1 MGTLTFF
8 EHARAEM
15 ARFEISLHV
24 RQKVYMRMG
33 GSPARVDPFFN
44 FSFDSLSSERPIQV
58 PR

>member
-15 ARFEISLHV
+15 ARFEIYLHI

-33 GSPARVDPFFN
+33 GSPARIELFFN
-44 FSFDSLSSERPIQV
+44 FSFDSLSNERPI
-58 PR
+58 